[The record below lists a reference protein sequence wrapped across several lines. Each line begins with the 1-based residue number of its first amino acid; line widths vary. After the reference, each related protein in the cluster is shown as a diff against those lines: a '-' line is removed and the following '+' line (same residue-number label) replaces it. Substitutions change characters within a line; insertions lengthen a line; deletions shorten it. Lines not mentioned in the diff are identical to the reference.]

1 MKTISNY
8 LLLLAGFTL
17 PLLFSNKA
25 QLMSV
30 ESLRPTDSLT
40 ILKSKM
46 DSVSHE
52 IDSIDEITNNTLEN
66 NNKILQ
72 NTKEVLL
79 RMDVSLDSVISKN
92 ILEASR
98 ISDSSVIK

>member
-1 MKTISNY
+1 LKTISNY

-25 QLMSV
+25 QLMSI

-46 DSVSHE
+46 DSISHE

-72 NTKEVLL
+72 NTKEILL
-79 RMDVSLDSVISKN
+79 RMDISLDSVINKN

>member
-1 MKTISNY
+1 M
-8 LLLLAGFTL
+8 
-17 PLLFSNKA
+17 PLLFSNKS

-72 NTKEVLL
+72 NTKEILL
-79 RMDVSLDSVISKN
+79 RMDVSLDSVINKN
-92 ILEASR
+92 ILKASR